1 MRLTELVHHT
11 LNDHLREG
19 DLAIDATAGN
29 GHDTGYLATRVGES
43 GKVIAID
50 IQRSAIESTR
60 SLLSEKDLL
69 DRVTLLAGDHSV
81 ILEQLLGEYKESVA
95 TVVFNL
101 GYLPGSDK
109 SVKTE
114 ATNTLQA
121 LEASAIL
128 LRHSGMLCVTA
139 YRAHLGGEEEA
150 ATVKE
155 WMSSKE
161 SSGWLIKRHVP
172 TSSNLPPIL
181 WLAVKP

>member
-29 GHDTGYLATRVGES
+29 GHDTSYLATCVGES

-60 SLLSEKDLL
+60 SLLSEKALL
-69 DRVTLLAGDHSV
+69 DRVTLLLGDHSA
-81 ILEQLLGEYKESVA
+81 ILEQLLEEYKESIA

-114 ATNTLQA
+114 AANTLQA
-121 LEASAIL
+121 LEASAML
-128 LRHSGMLCVTA
+128 LRPSGMLCVTA

-150 ATVKE
+150 ALVKQ
-155 WMSSKE
+155 WMVSKE
-161 SSGWLIKRHVP
+161 SSGWHIKHHLPDSR
-172 TSSNLPPIL
+172 NLPPIL
-181 WLAVKP
+181 WLARKP

>member
-29 GHDTGYLATRVGES
+29 GHDTAYLATRVRES

-50 IQRSAIESTR
+50 IQGSAIESTR
-60 SLLSEKDLL
+60 SLLSEKALL
-69 DRVTLLAGDHSV
+69 DHVTLLLGDHSV
-81 ILEQLLGEYKESVA
+81 ILEHLLGEYKKSVA

-114 ATNTLQA
+114 PVNTFQA
-121 LEASAIL
+121 LEASAML
-128 LRHSGMLCVTA
+128 LRPSGMLCVTA
-139 YRAHLGGEEEA
+139 YCAHLGGEEEA
-150 ATVKE
+150 TTVKE
-155 WMSSKE
+155 WMSSKK
-161 SSGWLIKRHVP
+161 SSGWNIKRHTP
-172 TSSNLPPIL
+172 ASSNLPPIL
-181 WLAVKP
+181 WLAHKP

>member
-1 MRLTELVHHT
+1 MRLTELVHHV

-19 DLAIDATAGN
+19 DLAIDATSGN
-29 GHDTGYLATRVGES
+29 GHDTGYLATHVGES

-95 TVVFNL
+95 TVLFNL

-109 SVKTE
+109 SVMTE
-114 ATNTLQA
+114 AQSTIQA
-121 LEASAIL
+121 LDAATNL
-128 LRHSGMLCVTA
+128 LRSSGLLCVIA
-139 YRAHLGGEEEA
+139 YRAHEGGEEE
-150 ATVKE
+150 TKSVEE
-155 WMSSKE
+155 WMASKE
-161 SSGWLIKRHVP
+161 SSGWHIKRHVP

>member
-11 LNDHLREG
+11 LNDYLREG

-29 GHDTGYLATRVGES
+29 GHDTSYLASRVGEV

-50 IQRSAIESTR
+50 IQDSAIESTR
-60 SLLSEKDLL
+60 SLLSQKALL

-81 ILEQLLGEYKESVA
+81 ILEQLLEDYKESVA

-114 ATNTLQA
+114 ATNTIQA
-121 LEASAIL
+121 LDTSAML
-128 LRHSGMLCVTA
+128 LKPNGMLCVTA
-139 YRAHLGGEEEA
+139 YCAHLGGGEEA
-150 ATVKE
+150 TSVKE
-155 WMSSKE
+155 WMASKE
-161 SSGWLIKRHVP
+161 CSGWQINSHVP
-172 TSSNLPPIL
+172 VSSNLPPIL
-181 WLAVKP
+181 WLARKP

>member
-29 GHDTGYLATRVGES
+29 GHDTSYLATRVGES

-50 IQRSAIESTR
+50 IQDSAIESTR
-60 SLLSEKDLL
+60 SLLSEKAFL
-69 DRVTLLAGDHSV
+69 DRVTLLLGDHSV
-81 ILEQLLGEYKESVA
+81 ILDQLREEYEESVA
-95 TVVFNL
+95 TLVFNL

-114 ATNTLQA
+114 AANTLQA
-121 LEASAIL
+121 LEASAML
-128 LRHSGMLCVTA
+128 LRPSGMLCVTA
-139 YRAHLGGEEEA
+139 YCAHLGGEEE
-150 ATVKE
+150 TISVEK
-155 WMSSKE
+155 WMTSMQVE
-161 SSGWLIKRHVP
+161 GWHIKRHVP

-181 WLAVKP
+181 WLARKP

>member
-19 DLAIDATAGN
+19 DLSIDATAGN

-60 SLLSEKDLL
+60 SLLSQKALL
-69 DRVTLLAGDHSV
+69 DRVKLLAGNHSV
-81 ILEQLLGEYKESVA
+81 ILEQLLEEYKESVA

-114 ATNTLQA
+114 AANTLQA
-121 LEASAIL
+121 LEASAML

-139 YRAHLGGEEEA
+139 YRAHEGGEEE
-150 ATVKE
+150 TKSVEE
-155 WMSSKE
+155 WMASKE
-161 SSGWLIKRHVP
+161 SSGWHIKRRAP
-172 TSSNLPPIL
+172 ASNNLPPIL

>member
-11 LNDHLREG
+11 LNDHLHEG

-114 ATNTLQA
+114 AANTLQA

-128 LRHSGMLCVTA
+128 LRHRGMLCVTA
-139 YRAHLGGEEEA
+139 YCAHQGGDEEA
-150 ATVKE
+150 ALVKQ
-155 WMSSKE
+155 WMASKE
-161 SSGWLIKRHVP
+161 SSGWHIKCNTP
-172 TSSNLPPIL
+172 ASSNLPPIL
-181 WLAVKP
+181 WLAGKP

>member
-1 MRLTELVHHT
+1 MRLTELVHHV

-19 DLAIDATAGN
+19 DLAIDATSGN
-29 GHDTGYLATRVGES
+29 GHDTGYLATHVGES

-114 ATNTLQA
+114 AANTLQA
-121 LEASAIL
+121 LEASAML
-128 LRHSGMLCVTA
+128 LSHRGMLCVTA
-139 YRAHLGGEEEA
+139 YCAHLGGEEEA
-150 ATVKE
+150 ALVKQ
-155 WMSSKE
+155 WMASKE
-161 SSGWLIKRHVP
+161 ANGWQIKSHVP
-172 TSSNLPPIL
+172 ASSNLPPML
-181 WLAVKP
+181 WLARKP

>member
-50 IQRSAIESTR
+50 IQDSAIESTR
-60 SLLSEKDLL
+60 SFLSEKALF

-114 ATNTLQA
+114 AANTHQA
-121 LEASAIL
+121 LEASAML

-139 YRAHLGGEEEA
+139 YCAHLGGEEEA
-150 ATVKE
+150 ALVKQ
-155 WMSSKE
+155 WMASKE
-161 SSGWLIKRHVP
+161 SSGWHIKHHTP
-172 TSSNLPPIL
+172 ASSNLPPIL
-181 WLAVKP
+181 WLAGKP